1 MLNKRQAPSVASNE
15 MSYRTKVLVLGGT
28 GHLGVQVLSEVV
40 QRGHQ
45 VRALVRSDSETG
57 KLRALGVEL
66 VQGNLLDRASLDA
79 ALVGCDTLIT
89 TAIGYSNRRKG
100 DGRSGTDT
108 TGNRNLVDAAAAAR
122 IRRFVFCSV
131 LTCDGARSVP
141 HFWHKK
147 LVEDYLVERDVPFVA
162 LRPGAFL
169 DQGPADFWAA
179 GLRKGRLRFAAN
191 PEVPLT
197 FVHSSDVA
205 KYLAG
210 ALELE
215 LGNTSV
221 RIDIG
226 TDRAVSLAELA
237 AIMATFL
244 GRPITPQV
252 PPWPIISLALLAA
265 GLFDPWQRDLR
276 SMMAYIQR
284 GGYVADVTE
293 QRKHFGE
300 VPTIEASVKRY
311 LDGIGHLSL
320 PAKDKE
326 RAA

>member
-1 MLNKRQAPSVASNE
+1 MSN
-15 MSYRTKVLVLGGT
+15 RTKVVVLGGT
-28 GHLGVQVLSEVV
+28 GYLGAQVVTEVV
-40 QRGHQ
+40 QRGHH
-45 VRALVRSDSETG
+45 VRALVRPGTQTR
-57 KLRALGVEL
+57 KLSALGAEL
-66 VQGNLLDRASLDA
+66 VEGDLLDRASLNA
-79 ALVGCDTLIT
+79 ALVGCDALIT

-100 DGRSGTDT
+100 DGRSGADT
-108 TGNRNLVDAAAAAR
+108 RGNRNLVDAAAAAGVQ
-122 IRRFVFCSV
+122 RFVFCSV
-131 LTCDGARSVP
+131 LTCDRARSVP

-147 LVEDYLVERDVPFVA
+147 LVEDYLEERGVPFVA

-179 GLRKGRLRFAAN
+179 GLKRGRLRFAAN

-205 KYLAG
+205 KYLAQ
-210 ALELE
+210 ALDLELE
-215 LGNTSV
+215 RKAV

-226 TDRAVSLAELA
+226 TDRAVSLAGLA
-237 AIMATFL
+237 AIMATVL
-244 GRPITPQV
+244 GRPVTPQV
-252 PPWPIISLALLAA
+252 PPWPFISFALLVA

-284 GGYVADVTE
+284 GGYVADLTE

-300 VPTIEASVKRY
+300 VPTIDASVKRY
-311 LDGIGHLSL
+311 LDGLGDLRL
-320 PAKDKE
+320 AKDKG